1 LVKCLLKTV
10 PESARIIERGETALH
25 CALDSDAVHHAHPGA
40 PRVPAPTPAA
50 VDVALAVLRAHPGA
64 CGVADARGTYPA
76 FLAVKNKWPPA
87 VCVEILRAFP
97 DAGLKKG
104 PRDGLFPLH
113 QATRDGNVETTRA
126 VAGGVSAPG
135 AHGDGG

>member
-1 LVKCLLKTV
+1 M
-10 PESARIIERGETALH
+10 
-25 CALDSDAVHHAHPGA
+25 
-40 PRVPAPTPAA
+40 
-50 VDVALAVLRAHPGA
+50 DVALAVLRAHPGA

-104 PRDGLFPLH
+104 PRDGMFPLH
-113 QATRDGNVETTRA
+113 QATRATGTSRR
-126 VAGGVSAPG
+126 
-135 AHGDGG
+135 